1 MGSAASMDVHRNAAL
16 LEDLDALVAKQN
28 RFVRHALA
36 QRGQPSVDGRS
47 VTTTSA
53 PAAGAL
59 PPGSRVYVWKQD
71 PSVARIGV
79 RKVFLP
85 HRVLPGPKDE
95 HIEVVLQLTTKK
107 GAVEKDQKATELALS
122 DAEAG
127 DFLVDFATDPF
138 TFDLVHCYTVARLV
152 LDMFLRDLKLPD
164 WRWQW
169 DKDTPPNVARTPL
182 RIVAHAGEKANA
194 TYHRGKRALKFYYLT
209 VGGTTAYLCRSFDI
223 VAHETGHAILDALK
237 PKLYAQKAGQSGA
250 LHEAFA
256 DLTAVFAV
264 LDQLDMCE
272 DVVAE
277 TKGNLRAAGYLTAI
291 GEQFAAH
298 MRKVE
303 GAGTG
308 MDEDDAND
316 EEHQE
321 VAGMRNMNN
330 TMTGE
335 TCGTDIYSLAN
346 VFSGFVFDVLVK
358 LFESK
363 RNPMLGA
370 SDAETLH
377 LAARRLRR
385 VLLLALFNAPDV
397 PNFSDLAVGME
408 KAAEVDAASA
418 AEATALREMIAAAKN
433 ARKLAVAGEAK
444 RRPVVDLG
452 EF

>member
-1 MGSAASMDVHRNAAL
+1 
-16 LEDLDALVAKQN
+16 
-28 RFVRHALA
+28 
-36 QRGQPSVDGRS
+36 
-47 VTTTSA
+47 
-53 PAAGAL
+53 
-59 PPGSRVYVWKQD
+59 
-71 PSVARIGV
+71 
-79 RKVFLP
+79 
-85 HRVLPGPKDE
+85 
-95 HIEVVLQLTTKK
+95 
-107 GAVEKDQKATELALS
+107 LS

-277 TKGNLRAAGYLTAI
+277 TKGN
-291 GEQFAAH
+291 
-298 MRKVE
+298 
-303 GAGTG
+303 
-308 MDEDDAND
+308 
-316 EEHQE
+316 
-321 VAGMRNMNN
+321 
-330 TMTGE
+330 
-335 TCGTDIYSLAN
+335 
-346 VFSGFVFDVLVK
+346 
-358 LFESK
+358 
-363 RNPMLGA
+363 P
-370 SDAETLH
+370 
-377 LAARRLRR
+377 ARRGTSPPSVSSSPRTCARWRARGPGWTRTTPTTRSIRR
-385 VLLLALFNAPDV
+385 WR
-397 PNFSDLAVGME
+397 GC
-408 KAAEVDAASA
+408 
-418 AEATALREMIAAAKN
+418 AT
-433 ARKLAVAGEAK
+433 
-444 RRPVVDLG
+444 
-452 EF
+452 